1 MTPLANI
8 QLDPSI
14 LYEFSTDKF
23 SFFNLITTFR
33 FQIYPSPEGDDSE
46 NT

>member
-1 MTPLANI
+1 MTPLTIN
-8 QLDPSI
+8 PSI

-23 SFFNLITTFR
+23 SFFNLITTVR